1 MSTRAT
7 ITAKMKDDV
16 WVSFYKHHDGY
27 IRGGLGEVL
36 MNFVTHHDNKK
47 ESFTRSNFIE
57 FVNELGPNIDSLY
70 DMDKIERII
79 DPLDED
85 IKTNGLG
92 SYKLHGDTEYHYT
105 FDRLHGKTFLFVQKR
120 DYENGAQN
128 GTENTKTGHWT
139 DFADKELIGVSGGP
153 FFDQILNKIV

>member
-27 IRGGLGEVL
+27 IKGGLGEAL
-36 MNFVTHHDNKK
+36 MNFVTHNDPKK
-47 ESFTRSNFIE
+47 ESFTRSSFIE
-57 FVNELGPNIDSLY
+57 FVDELEPKIIGLY
-70 DMDKIERII
+70 DLDKIERIV
-79 DPLDED
+79 EG
-85 IKTNGLG
+85 NFLG
-92 SYKLHGDTEYHYT
+92 SYKLHSDTEFHYT

-120 DYENGAQN
+120 DYDNGAQN

-139 DFADKELIGVSGGP
+139 DFAEKELIGVTGGP